1 MAEGAIE
8 NEGGPG
14 VIASF
19 RAAIRTT
26 RVDLHKAWQN
36 EGIRRLMLAWTFGIA
51 ADAALTVVTL
61 VTVFNRG
68 GIVAAAALGA
78 VRMIP
83 AIIVGSFSSSLVE
96 RFRGDRILVVFGMLR
111 AVAAVGIG
119 YAIASA
125 GPTLRDHQ
133 ITMILLFAF
142 STLAAAAAAPIRPAQ
157 ITLMPAVARSTDEL
171 VAANTVWAMGE
182 AVGAFIGPFVAGVLM
197 AFNQHQWV
205 AIGAGVGFAITSAI
219 AVGLRFEHAS
229 DATGGGGE
237 RVRGARRFRLLDG
250 LRAVRAK
257 PLLGWT
263 MFGTFWQVVT
273 RGLLNALTVVAA
285 IQLLGM
291 GQWGTGVL
299 SAALGLGGLA
309 GALSAMTSRRSERLI
324 RTMVISLFFWGAPLA
339 VLGIVPWAIV
349 ALFAMVVIGIAN
361 ATYDVALFTILQ
373 RGSANEDRA
382 PVLSVLEVVIALGAI
397 AGSLLAPVFVAV
409 TGAQG
414 GLFISGLILPLAAG
428 LIYWRLRKTD
438 DVTVVDDAIVHLLRQ
453 VPAFAELPMTA
464 VERLT
469 LGLTPITAAAGEALM
484 RQGEVGDRFVL
495 VESGE
500 IEISVDGRVIN
511 KLGPGAGVGEIAL
524 LKRRP
529 RTATVIAVT
538 EVHGYAIDAPTFLA
552 AIAGPAAAAV
562 TERMAEANLQRSA
575 AALAGSPS
583 A

>member
-1 MAEGAIE
+1 MAEGSIRDQ
-8 NEGGPG
+8 GGAG

-19 RAAIRTT
+19 RQAIRTT
-26 RVDLHKAWQN
+26 RVDLRKAWDN

-83 AIIVGSFSSSLVE
+83 AVVVGSFSSSLVE

-111 AVAAVGIG
+111 AVAALGIA

-125 GPTLRDHQ
+125 GPTLKDHQ

-171 VAANTVWAMGE
+171 VAANTVWSMGE
-182 AVGAFIGPFVAGVLM
+182 AVGAFIGPFIAGVLM

-205 AIGAGVGFAITSAI
+205 AIVAAVGFSVTSAI
-219 AVGLRFEHAS
+219 AVGLRFEQAS

-237 RVRGARRFRLLDG
+237 RVRGARRLRLLDG

-257 PLLGWT
+257 PLLAWT
-263 MFGTFWQVVT
+263 IFGTFWQVVT
-273 RGLLNALTVVAA
+273 RGLLSALTVVAA

-291 GQWGTGVL
+291 GQAGTGLL

-349 ALFAMVVIGIAN
+349 ALFAMVVIGVAN

-373 RGSANEDRA
+373 RGSVNEDRA

-397 AGSLLAPVFVAV
+397 AGSLLAPVFVGLL
-409 TGAQG
+409 GAQG
-414 GLFISGLILPLAAG
+414 GLFISGLILPLTAA
-428 LIYWRLRKTD
+428 LIYWRLRRVD
-438 DVTVVDDAIVHLLRQ
+438 DVTVVDDATVRLLRQ
-453 VPAFAELPMTA
+453 VPG
-464 VERLT
+464 VR
-469 LGLTPITAAAGEALM
+469 GAADDRGRATD
-484 RQGEVGDRFVL
+484 VGPDAHHRR
-495 VESGE
+495 
-500 IEISVDGRVIN
+500 GR
-511 KLGPGAGVGEIAL
+511 GGA
-524 LKRRP
+524 
-529 RTATVIAVT
+529 
-538 EVHGYAIDAPTFLA
+538 DAP
-552 AIAGPAAAAV
+552 G
-562 TERMAEANLQRSA
+562 
-575 AALAGSPS
+575 
-583 A
+583 

>member
-1 MAEGAIE
+1 
-8 NEGGPG
+8 
-14 VIASF
+14 
-19 RAAIRTT
+19 
-26 RVDLHKAWQN
+26 
-36 EGIRRLMLAWTFGIA
+36 
-51 ADAALTVVTL
+51 
-61 VTVFNRG
+61 
-68 GIVAAAALGA
+68 
-78 VRMIP
+78 
-83 AIIVGSFSSSLVE
+83 
-96 RFRGDRILVVFGMLR
+96 
-111 AVAAVGIG
+111 
-119 YAIASA
+119 
-125 GPTLRDHQ
+125 
-133 ITMILLFAF
+133 MILLFAF

-171 VAANTVWAMGE
+171 VAANTVWSMGE
-182 AVGAFIGPFVAGVLM
+182 AVGAFIGPFIAGVLM

-205 AIGAGVGFAITSAI
+205 AIVAAVGFSVTSAI

-229 DATGGGGE
+229 DATGGGGA
-237 RVRGARRFRLLDG
+237 RVRGARRLRLLDG

-257 PLLGWT
+257 PLLAWT
-263 MFGTFWQVVT
+263 IFGTFWQVVT
-273 RGLLNALTVVAA
+273 RGLLSALTVVAA

-291 GQWGTGVL
+291 GQAGTGLL

-339 VLGIVPWAIV
+339 VLGIVPWAVV
-349 ALFAMVVIGIAN
+349 ALFAMVVIGVAN

-373 RGSANEDRA
+373 RGSVNEDRA

-397 AGSLLAPVFVAV
+397 VGSLLAPVFVGLL
-409 TGAQG
+409 GAQG
-414 GLFISGLILPLAAG
+414 GLFISGLILPLTAA
-428 LIYWRLRKTD
+428 LIYWRLRRVD
-438 DVTVVDDAIVHLLRQ
+438 DVTVVDDATVRLLRQ

-469 LGLTPITAAAGEALM
+469 SGLTPITAAAGEALM
-484 RQGEVGDRFVL
+484 RQGDVGDRFVL

-511 KLGPGAGVGEIAL
+511 RMGPGAGVGEIAL

-529 RTATVIAVT
+529 RSATVIAVT

-575 AALAGSPS
+575 AALAQAGSPS